1 MVTPN
6 TGSAAVIDRVC
17 LPGLTAHE
25 RHLGVTIDKS
35 AAPRSGALFHF
46 AVSNPGWG
54 DGCAARTLEA
64 M

>member
-1 MVTPN
+1 MPGTNAKCPTTPDMP
-6 TGSAAVIDRVC
+6 APD
-17 LPGLTAHE
+17 
-25 RHLGVTIDKS
+25 RHLGDTIDKS
-35 AAPRSGALFHF
+35 AAARSGALFHF